1 MNEEAVY
8 EAVRCR
14 AGVFDRSA
22 EGRLEVRGADRAA
35 WLQGLLTNDI
45 AALAPGCGCY
55 AAYLTPQGR
64 MIADV
69 RVLALADRLL
79 LDVPEGLAASL
90 QARLDLLVI
99 MEDVVVTD
107 VTDAMSRLAVHGPE
121 SASMVAFAFD
131 EARILAGDF
140 RRALADGLREPV
152 EHASVTL
159 RLAPGLVA
167 ADDETNTG
175 LAPTDHCVV
184 ATSRELGLPGL
195 DLYVAAR
202 LASRLHAALIA
213 VGAAQMD
220 EATWHRLRVEA
231 GRPRFGVDMTDE
243 TIPLEAGIED
253 RAISF
258 TKGCYVGQEIIV
270 RVRDRGQGRVA
281 RRLVGLTTGAGFTD
295 ASVLPAGTRL
305 FAGSR
310 DIGHVTSVT
319 WSPALSRV
327 VALGYVQRDHVEIGT
342 HVEADTPA
350 GRVELSVTELPFV
363 EPSTEH
369 LA

>member
-1 MNEEAVY
+1 MNEGAMY
-8 EAVRCR
+8 EAVRRR

-22 EGRLEVRGADRAA
+22 EGRLEVRGADRST

-45 AALAPGCGCY
+45 AALEPGRGCY

-69 RVLALADRLL
+69 RVLALPDRLL

-90 QARLDLLVI
+90 QDRLDLLVI

-107 VTDAMSRLAVHGPE
+107 VTAAVSRLAVHGPDAGE
-121 SASMVAFAFD
+121 VVIAALGDARLVSAERLGVLFRG
-131 EARILAGDF
+131 AR
-140 RRALADGLREPV
+140 

-159 RLAPGLVA
+159 EVDARPPSGDPTAEVVPSDGFDHWVVA
-167 ADDETNTG
+167 A
-175 LAPTDHCVV
+175 
-184 ATSRELGLPGL
+184 SRDLGLPGV
-195 DLYVAAR
+195 DLYVPPTRAEALR
-202 LASRLHAALIA
+202 AALVAAGA
-213 VGAAQMD
+213 VEMD
-220 EATWHRLRVEA
+220 EATWHQLRIEA
-231 GRPRFGVDMTDE
+231 GRPRFGVDMTVE

-270 RVRDRGQGRVA
+270 RVRDRGHGRVA
-281 RRLVGLTTGAGFTD
+281 RRLVGLTVGAGFTD
-295 ASVLPAGTRL
+295 ASTLPAGARL

-319 WSPALSRV
+319 WSPALERV
-327 VALGYVQRDHVEIGT
+327 IALGYVHRDHIEVGT
-342 HVEADTPA
+342 RVEADTTA
-350 GRVELSVTELPFV
+350 GRVALSVTGLPFV
-363 EPSTEH
+363 RPFDES